1 MLFKLIY
8 WVDVLR
14 LIFKLIIYVNFKLYV
29 YEYINICSQ
38 IYIYIYIFVY
48 INIGNPETV
57 HQY

>member
-38 IYIYIYIFVY
+38 IYIYIYI
-48 INIGNPETV
+48 NIGNPETV

>member
-29 YEYINICSQ
+29 YEYINICSKN
-38 IYIYIYIFVY
+38 IYI
-48 INIGNPETV
+48 
-57 HQY
+57 